1 MNRSGRARQHQ
12 PPFKNGKFGVQY
24 TKINSIF
31 IEPEPTFMAANVYEG
46 LFIFDSDLYARGAD
60 EVSSQVAGI
69 VEQLGGEVLLS
80 RLWDE
85 RKLAYPIKGHRR
97 GTYWLA
103 YFRIDPSTI
112 KDLTRQFQLSDS
124 ILRFLILLV
133 EPRLVDTLVEHAK
146 AGHLH
151 ARQTETPEEV
161 PPISIIDAVVY
172 SGEESN

>member
-1 MNRSGRARQHQ
+1 
-12 PPFKNGKFGVQY
+12 
-24 TKINSIF
+24 
-31 IEPEPTFMAANVYEG
+31 MAEKVYEG
-46 LFIFDSDLYARGAD
+46 LFIFDSDLYAKGAD
-60 EVSSQVAGI
+60 EVSSQVASI

-103 YFRIDPSTI
+103 YFRIDPSSV

-133 EPRLVDTLVEHAK
+133 DPRLVDTLVEHARAGK
-146 AGHLH
+146 LHAGHV
-151 ARQTETPEEV
+151 EISDEV
-161 PPISIIDAVVY
+161 PPVSIIDAV
-172 SGEESN
+172 SLIDEEAME

>member
-1 MNRSGRARQHQ
+1 MRADKLDFNRTRAQ
-12 PPFKNGKFGVQY
+12 P
-24 TKINSIF
+24 IL
-31 IEPEPTFMAANVYEG
+31 MATNVYEG
-46 LFIFDSDLYARGAD
+46 LFIFDSDLYAKGTD
-60 EVSSQVAGI
+60 EVSSQVASI

-80 RLWDE
+80 RIWDE

-97 GTYWLA
+97 GTYWLT
-103 YFRIDPSTI
+103 YFRIEPSAV

-151 ARQTETPEEV
+151 ARQTEVPEEM
-161 PPISIIDAVVY
+161 PPVSLMEAAAFDDD
-172 SGEESN
+172 ESN

>member
-1 MNRSGRARQHQ
+1 M
-12 PPFKNGKFGVQY
+12 
-24 TKINSIF
+24 
-31 IEPEPTFMAANVYEG
+31 NVYEG
-46 LFIFDSDLYARGAD
+46 LFIFDSDLYAKGVD

-103 YFRIDPSTI
+103 YFRIEPPAV

-124 ILRFLILLV
+124 ILRFLILRV
-133 EPRLVDTLVEHAK
+133 DPRLVDTLVEHAR

-151 ARQTETPEEV
+151 VGRHAEVNEEI
-161 PPISIIDAVVY
+161 PPVSIIDATVFD
-172 SGEESN
+172 EDEAD

>member
-1 MNRSGRARQHQ
+1 
-12 PPFKNGKFGVQY
+12 
-24 TKINSIF
+24 
-31 IEPEPTFMAANVYEG
+31 MATNVYEG
-46 LFIFDSDLYARGAD
+46 LFIFDSDLYAKGVD
-60 EVSSQVAGI
+60 DVSSQVASI

-103 YFRIDPSTI
+103 YFRIDPSAV
-112 KDLTRQFQLSDS
+112 KDLTRQFQLSGS

-133 EPRLVDTLVEHAK
+133 DPRLVDTLVEHAR

-151 ARQTETPEEV
+151 VGEHAEVIEELPTV
-161 PPISIIDAVVY
+161 SIIDAVNL
-172 SGEESN
+172 EEDEV